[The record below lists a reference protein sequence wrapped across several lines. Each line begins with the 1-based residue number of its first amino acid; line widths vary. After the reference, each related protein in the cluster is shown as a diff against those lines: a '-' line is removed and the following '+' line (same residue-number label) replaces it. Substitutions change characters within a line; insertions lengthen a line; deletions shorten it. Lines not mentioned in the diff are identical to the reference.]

1 MAAMFEGLTAE
12 VLARAQFA
20 FTMSFHIVF
29 PAFSIGLAS
38 YLAVLEALWLWTGR
52 EVFFNPLRHWLK
64 IFAVAFGMGVVS
76 GIVMAYQ
83 FGTNWAAFSD
93 KAGPI
98 VGPLMAYEVLT
109 AFFLE
114 AGFLGV
120 MLFGLERVG
129 HKLHFLATLMV
140 AIGTLI
146 SAFWI
151 LSANSSMQTPARYA
165 VNTDG
170 QFVAADWL
178 KVIFN
183 PSFPYRLV
191 HMVLAAYLT
200 TALVVGAGGGYHLL
214 RDRHPPGPAR

>member
-1 MAAMFEGLTAE
+1 MIDHLDPT

-20 FTMSFHIVF
+20 FPVSFHFIF

-38 YLAVLEALWLWTGR
+38 YLLVLEALWVKTGKALYLNL
-52 EVFFNPLRHWLK
+52 FMYWIK
-64 IFAVAFGMGVVS
+64 TSAVVFGMGVVS
-76 GIVMAYQ
+76 GIVMSYQ
-83 FGTNWAAFSD
+83 FGTNWSVYSQ
-93 KAGPI
+93 KTGPI

-129 HKLHFLATLMV
+129 HKLHFLATWMV
-140 AIGTLI
+140 AIGTLF

-151 LSANSSMQTPARYA
+151 LSANSWMQTPAGYA
-165 VNTDG
+165 VNADG
-170 QFVAADWL
+170 QFVPADWL
-178 KVIFN
+178 KIIFN

-191 HMVLAAYLT
+191 HMVVAASLT
-200 TALVVGAGGGYHLL
+200 TPLVVGAVGAFHLL
-214 RDRHPPGPAR
+214 